1 MITVLRSMLKSH
13 VYRVVLWVF
22 LAVLIFGGIS
32 FDFDDNKPWVI
43 KVYKEK
49 STELEYRQAI
59 TASQRQYD
67 YLKSQGINW
76 PRNESIEK
84 EVLRHIVTNSLIQNV
99 GQDLKMAIPSILLD
113 EKLRDQL
120 ASLPE
125 YFFDANGQ
133 LIVSMLEKVIA
144 PRSFDSL
151 LNEMENEIKSSLMYS
166 LISLGSYAS
175 QFEVAAQYTEEYADK
190 KYSILTFSLQKAL
203 AQVKEKKVSDEV
215 LERFYK
221 KNEHG
226 DTYKTAEKR
235 AGHYWT
241 FNCKDYGL
249 VASKS
254 DVSAYYDK
262 RKQSDY
268 LESAAQVQVHRI
280 FFINEGD
287 SDDART
293 QAQITHEEL
302 SQDPA
307 TFAAVAKKISA
318 AKLPS
323 QGASKTDFFT
333 KDSDK
338 YDKILIDTAFEQL
351 SQDGDIS
358 NVIKTEKGYEVLQ
371 RVARKAAKY
380 KDLSEVQGQIEEK
393 LLEEKFT
400 KRFKQDA
407 ERLVGNVAY
416 NKEALTT
423 FVEKRKGHKSLLVL
437 DVKKPGLLGMQ
448 LFQTAQGQYAVF
460 MDGKDGILLQCT
472 ELQKRT
478 LKPFGEIKATVSSD
492 YYRKQAQQ
500 ELKTVALDAMKYA
513 ETMSFDDI
521 AKKYDAHVEVAEVVY
536 KDGQVDQPAILR
548 RPEVMQK
555 VKALQSQGAMIDVVT
570 SNESFLIR
578 LDEIAELNE
587 KLFEEKKS
595 AIETS
600 LANKAKGKGRDSFIA
615 SLYRHA
621 KLNNKIEIKDQLLK
635 DTKDT
640 SL

>member
-1 MITVLRSMLKSH
+1 MITVLRGMLKSH

-32 FDFDDNKPWVI
+32 FDFDDNKPWVV

-49 STELEYRQAI
+49 STELEYRQAV

-84 EVLRHIVTNSLIQNV
+84 EVLRHIVTKSLMQNV
-99 GQDLKMAIPSILLD
+99 AQDLSMVIPSILLD
-113 EKLRDQL
+113 EKLKDQF
-120 ASLPE
+120 ASLPD

-133 LIVSMLEKVIA
+133 LIVSMLEKAIA
-144 PRSFDSL
+144 PRSFESL
-151 LNEMENEIKSSLMYS
+151 LGEMEDEIKSSLMYS
-166 LISLGSYAS
+166 LISLGTYAS
-175 QFEVAAQYTEEYADK
+175 QFEVATQYTEEYADK

-215 LERFYK
+215 LQRFYK

-235 AGHYWT
+235 SGQYWK
-241 FNCKDYGL
+241 FNFKDYGL
-249 VASKS
+249 VVSKS

-268 LESAAQVQVHRI
+268 LEELAQVQVHRI
-280 FFINEGD
+280 FFVNEDDNG
-287 SDDART
+287 DARA
-293 QAQITHEEL
+293 QAQIVHDEL

-323 QGASKTDFFT
+323 QGSSKTEFFA

-338 YDKILIDTAFEQL
+338 HDKILINAAFEQL
-351 SQDGDIS
+351 SQDGDVS
-358 NVIKTEKGYEVLQ
+358 EVIKTEKGYEVLQ

-380 KDLSEVQGQIEEK
+380 KALSEVQAQIEEK
-393 LLEEKFT
+393 LLEEKFA

-407 ERLVGNVAY
+407 ERLIGNVAY
-416 NKEALTT
+416 NKEALTI
-423 FVEKRKGHKSLLVL
+423 FVDKRKGSKSSLVL
-437 DVKKPGLLGMQ
+437 DTKKPGLLGMQ
-448 LFQTAQGQYAVF
+448 LFQANQGGYVVF
-460 MDGKDGILLQCT
+460 MDGKDGVLLQCS
-472 ELQKRT
+472 ELQKKV
-478 LKPFGEIKATVSSD
+478 LKPFGEIKSTVTSD

-500 ELKTVALDAMKYA
+500 ELKTVALDAMKHA
-513 ETMSFDDI
+513 ETMNFDDI
-521 AKKYDAHVEVAEVVY
+521 AKKYEAHVETAEVVY

-548 RPEVMQK
+548 RPEIMQN
-555 VKALQSQGAMIDVVT
+555 VKALQSEGAMIDVVT
-570 SNESFLIR
+570 LNESFLIR
-578 LDEIAELNE
+578 LDEISELDE
-587 KLFEEKKS
+587 KLFDEKKS
-595 AIETS
+595 AIEAA
-600 LANKAKGKGRDSFIA
+600 LANKAKSKGRDSFIA

-621 KLNNKIEIKDQLLK
+621 KLNSKIEIKEQLLK